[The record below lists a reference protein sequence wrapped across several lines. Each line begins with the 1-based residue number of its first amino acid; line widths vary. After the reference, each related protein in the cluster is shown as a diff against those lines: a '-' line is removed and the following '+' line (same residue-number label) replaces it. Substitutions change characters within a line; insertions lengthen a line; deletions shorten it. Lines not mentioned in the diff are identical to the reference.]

1 MNRLASLVVLGLVLA
16 GPAAAQ
22 KVYGP
27 GGTTIYPIDGAVFEV
42 VGPPSDKT
50 MWCGAAKYARSVAK
64 VGWKTPIVVVR
75 GPEPSAFEDGRRQG
89 TRFTVDPASA
99 ITLGVD
105 VNGDNVGTPGDLSL
119 TLRRTTLGAVGSM
132 GAPGFL
138 QV

>member
-50 MWCGAAKYARSVAK
+50 MWCGAAKYARQAK

-75 GPEPSAFEDGRRQG
+75 APEASALEDGRRQG
-89 TRFTVDPASA
+89 TRFTVAPQAA
-99 ITLGVD
+99 GVTPTGEGRALSPGTWQT
-105 VNGDNVGTPGDLSL
+105 VSIANRNCVRLDNPSD
-119 TLRRTTLGAVGSM
+119 R
-132 GAPGFL
+132 
-138 QV
+138 